1 MRKLIV
7 LTALLTFSP
16 ALAQEAPAAK
26 PAVAA
31 AEAKATEAPSKPAEA
46 PKAEAPAATAAAP
59 AAAPAEDL
67 SPQEVVAL
75 GKTIL
80 DAAKGGNWGIVVAS
94 VLMLLLWVLRKFVL
108 KKIPSSYMPWVA
120 AGTGVAGAVAA
131 NLQAGQPWMDAVMS
145 GFMAGAAASGL
156 YSLVGKK
163 LLGGAPAAPAKEEE
177 PAEEDAGSS
186 SEAS

>member
-1 MRKLIV
+1 MRPLQLLI
-7 LTALLTFSP
+7 LLCLVSGTP
-16 ALAQEAPAAK
+16 AFADEAPAA
-26 PAVAA
+26 PVAA
-31 AEAKATEAPSKPAEA
+31 TVVVEAPVAAPA
-46 PKAEAPAATAAAP
+46 KAEAPAAPAAP